1 MKRDFDWAIMIIN
14 LQKKGITQAEIARI
28 TDFPIETIS
37 SVKQERRDPPK
48 AWNSAISFLDLY
60 IKHCGIHVP
69 RIGDYYNED
78 EISITQ

>member
-1 MKRDFDWAIMIIN
+1 MRNFDWEVMIIN

-60 IKHCGIHVP
+60 IKHFGSQVP
-69 RIGDYYNED
+69 RIGDYYED
-78 EISITQ
+78 EISTTE